1 MLVLFNKKLLE
12 IYVFAKHNQPLAV
25 HEVSIRL
32 AELRDEILTKHCLA
46 SLQAYNRY
54 VRLIS
59 LYIPDL
65 NSQLR
70 TLLESRSADIS
81 TNTNSLSK
89 YDSRSIVNFNSIA
102 TLVETHERPNYL
114 DTNWLESQLAQDP
127 SRYDLLVWLARC
139 RLQQGRFVEGRA
151 LLHRV
156 AASRYREAAL
166 AQYFLSRI
174 IEEASA

>member
-12 IYVFAKHNQPLAV
+12 IYIFAKHSQPLAV
-25 HEVSIRL
+25 HEVTIRL
-32 AELRDEILTKHCLA
+32 AELRDQILTKHCLA

-59 LYIPDL
+59 LYLPGL

-70 TLLESRSADIS
+70 TLLESRGTDIS
-81 TNTNSLSK
+81 TNTNSLWK
-89 YDSRSIVNFNSIA
+89 YDTQSLVNFNSFA
-102 TLVETHERPNYL
+102 ALTETYERPNYL
-114 DTNWLESQLAQDP
+114 DIDWLESQLARDP
-127 SRYDLLVWLARC
+127 SRYDLLVWLARG

-166 AQYFLSRI
+166 AQYFLSRMI
-174 IEEASA
+174 LEAAA